1 MTYIQQKTAGE
12 TQNNNN
18 KNSINTAITTS
29 TDKIGSTPY
38 SERLELAVLFFFE
51 QFRRQ
56 YIGDHGRSNKIYQV
70 LFKHLGIADEEQLL
84 SIFIKKLFTNLQYS
98 TITDKLI
105 ERTVA
110 SFSDLSQGY
119 QSVRKLVKLDPI
131 QYFINNHTQD
141 LFPFL
146 HYTSTSKR
154 STNSTITAS
163 SWSRL
168 RTTFYAAVG
177 RMLMHEFR
185 YDEDDDD
192 RVEAFMTPFT
202 TQCNRLVQIFK
213 EFPDCTALNVG
224 QFATM
229 GQFK

>member
-1 MTYIQQKTAGE
+1 LL
-12 TQNNNN
+12 
-18 KNSINTAITTS
+18 SF
-29 TDKIGSTPY
+29 D
-38 SERLELAVLFFFE
+38 
-51 QFRRQ
+51 
-56 YIGDHGRSNKIYQV
+56 
-70 LFKHLGIADEEQLL
+70 HLGIADEEQLL

-98 TITDKLI
+98 TISDKLI
-105 ERTVA
+105 ERTVGC
-110 SFSDLSQGY
+110 FSDLSQGY

-146 HYTSTSKR
+146 HHTSAAKR
-154 STNSTITAS
+154 SNNSNITAS

-202 TQCNRLVQIFK
+202 NQCNRLVQIFK
-213 EFPDCTALNVG
+213 EFPDFTSFNAG
-224 QFATM
+224 QFAAM

>member
-12 TQNNNN
+12 IQNNSN
-18 KNSINTAITTS
+18 KSSINTAITTT
-29 TDKIGSTPY
+29 TDKITSTPY

-84 SIFIKKLFTNLQYS
+84 SIFVKKLFTNLQYS

-110 SFSDLSQGY
+110 CFSDLSQGY
-119 QSVRKLVKLDPI
+119 QSVRRLVKLDPI
-131 QYFINNHTQD
+131 QYFINNHSQD

-146 HYTSTSKR
+146 HHTSAKFSNHSNMT
-154 STNSTITAS
+154 TS

-168 RTTFYAAVG
+168 RTTFYAAIG

-192 RVEAFMTPFT
+192 RVDAFMTPFT
-202 TQCNRLVQIFK
+202 NQCNRLVQIFK
-213 EFPDCTALNVG
+213 DFPDFTSLNAG

>member
-1 MTYIQQKTAGE
+1 MKF
-12 TQNNNN
+12 
-18 KNSINTAITTS
+18 
-29 TDKIGSTPY
+29 D
-38 SERLELAVLFFFE
+38 RCLFVMCV
-51 QFRRQ
+51 
-56 YIGDHGRSNKIYQV
+56 S
-70 LFKHLGIADEEQLL
+70 LGIVDEEQLL
-84 SIFIKKLFTNLQYS
+84 SIFVKKLFTNLQYS

-110 SFSDLSQGY
+110 CFSDLSQGY

-131 QYFINNHTQD
+131 QYFINNHSQD

-146 HYTSTSKR
+146 HHTSTPKR
-154 STNSTITAS
+154 SNNSTISAS

-168 RTTFYAAVG
+168 RTTFYASIG

-202 TQCNRLVQIFK
+202 NQCNRLVQIFK
-213 EFPDCTALNVG
+213 EFPDFTALNIR
-224 QFATM
+224 QLATM

>member
-1 MTYIQQKTAGE
+1 MTYIQQNNN
-12 TQNNNN
+12 NNNN
-18 KNSINTAITTS
+18 KTSINTAITTA

-56 YIGDHGRSNKIYQV
+56 YIGDHGRSDKIYQV
-70 LFKHLGIADEEQLL
+70 LFKHLGISDEEQLL

-98 TITDKLI
+98 IITDKLI

-110 SFSDLSQGY
+110 CFSDLTHGY

-146 HYTSTSKR
+146 HHSSTTKR
-154 STNSTITAS
+154 LHNSTLTIS

-168 RTTFYAAVG
+168 RTIFYSAIG
-177 RMLMHEFR
+177 RMLVHEFR
-185 YDEDDDD
+185 YDDDDDD

-202 TQCNRLVQIFK
+202 NLCTRLVQIFK
-213 EFPDCTALNVG
+213 EFPEFSLLNPG
-224 QFATM
+224 QFTAMT
-229 GQFK
+229 QFK

>member
-1 MTYIQQKTAGE
+1 MTLKHIAS
-12 TQNNNN
+12 NLL
-18 KNSINTAITTS
+18 INVG
-29 TDKIGSTPY
+29 K
-38 SERLELAVLFFFE
+38 LFFC
-51 QFRRQ
+51 
-56 YIGDHGRSNKIYQV
+56 Y
-70 LFKHLGIADEEQLL
+70 LGIADEEQLL

-105 ERTVA
+105 ERTVGC
-110 SFSDLSQGY
+110 FSDLSQGY

-146 HYTSTSKR
+146 HHVSTPKR
-154 STNSTITAS
+154 SNDSNLTAS

-192 RVEAFMTPFT
+192 RVEAFMKPFT
-202 TQCNRLVQIFK
+202 NHCSRLVQIFK
-213 EFPDCTALNVG
+213 EFPDFTSLNAG
-224 QFATM
+224 QFAGM
-229 GQFK
+229 IQFKYEVFSVLSKRLINNSVQHFVYQAMWDERKNLSVVFISNYS